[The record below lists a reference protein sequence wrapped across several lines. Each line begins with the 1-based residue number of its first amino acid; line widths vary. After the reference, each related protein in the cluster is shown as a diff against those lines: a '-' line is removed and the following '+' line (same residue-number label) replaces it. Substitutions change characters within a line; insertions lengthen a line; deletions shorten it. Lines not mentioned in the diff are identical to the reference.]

1 MDDDDDDDEYD
12 DAFFFPAP
20 PPPDDDD
27 LMDETWKW
35 VHVMPVTDI
44 AKYSA
49 RKCPSGRDILAP
61 YSQHTRARYRPH
73 PPPPPPPPPPPAA
86 TQ

>member
-49 RKCPSGRDILAP
+49 RK
-61 YSQHTRARYRPH
+61 
-73 PPPPPPPPPPPAA
+73 
-86 TQ
+86 